1 MTARI
6 RRGLVLATEDARDRG
21 EQEER
26 ESGVEVGRVVGRV
39 RSRLAR
45 VRRTQLPA
53 RPLGLYDDGRDL
65 PDPAHLRVGAQTAIN
80 GATYTVAFNQPVSLA
95 AATSASG
102 AAGGVVSMVT
112 GTLVAG
118 LVLPAGSVAVI
129 CSALVPC
136 GKAVDVMDQGPAAST
151 TTVPSTVTPLGA

>member
-65 PDPAHLRVGAQTAIN
+65 PDPDVALPPEGADFADLKVHLDAHQIALRDAARDLRDAVYDALHAPTEEALHDAIRRE
-80 GATYTVAFNQPVSLA
+80 
-95 AATSASG
+95 
-102 AAGGVVSMVT
+102 
-112 GTLVAG
+112 LVAHD
-118 LVLPAGSVAVI
+118 AV
-129 CSALVPC
+129 CEALRATGEVYLHAR
-136 GKAVDVMDQGPAAST
+136 GEA
-151 TTVPSTVTPLGA
+151 